1 MTKFLHWRATTW
13 VLVLWSGYLAVW
25 MVVTGSGPVIVALWW
40 LAGVGLLQLILQP
53 LYQTGRIVR
62 SRRHGPFDPRFSP
75 QPHSPRPPATNKTL
89 DERLPG
95 RPTGGVR
102 LQNDAVQDWESEG
115 GAIVERHPRAN
126 PTAQAA

>member
-1 MTKFLHWRATTW
+1 MTTFLHWRVTTW

-40 LAGVGLLQLILQP
+40 LAGLGLLQLILQP
-53 LYQTGRIVR
+53 LYQSGRIVPP
-62 SRRHGPFDPRFSP
+62 RRHGPFDLRV
-75 QPHSPRPPATNKTL
+75 SPRPNAPRPRATKTSR
-89 DERLPG
+89 ETRG
-95 RPTGGVR
+95 QTNTGDVR

-115 GAIVERHPRAN
+115 GAIVERPRAS

>member
-62 SRRHGPFDPRFSP
+62 SRRHGPFDLRVSPR
-75 QPHSPRPPATNKTL
+75 PHSPRPPATNKTSMKT
-89 DERLPG
+89 PG
-95 RPTGGVR
+95 QTNTGGVR

-115 GAIVERHPRAN
+115 GAIVERPRAN